1 MEIFIS
7 MLVFAV
13 SSLFIGKMI
22 LKTESKKQLEI
33 EKKLI
38 NSIISYYD
46 SHIFGDTSIIFGKL
60 MILPC
65 IVGIFFYDKMGLL
78 SIALVC
84 AILLYY
90 LVNIVVGFYKF
101 YNNKEYKMKSNTK
114 TLRYIIVIELIF
126 MLVYGIYMFSIMNN
140 PSAYFRQVDEQQ
152 VDNTKVL
159 TYELIDLPSNTSYEL
174 TFDVVNSDIGQLS
187 NNQKYKENIGKVDIY
202 YRQDV
207 GNPKVIFKIDKNDN
221 CSIEV
226 IGVDSNFQ
234 NINKTYEVQFTRVE
248 KELSDNIGIELEIPY
263 TSKDTIRKSDNSIG
277 IYGSENNK
285 ESTSIRMNIYQK

>member
-1 MEIFIS
+1 MELFIS

-13 SSLFIGKMI
+13 ASLFIGKMA
-22 LKTESKKQLEI
+22 LKTESKKKLEI
-33 EKKLI
+33 RNKLI
-38 NSIISYYD
+38 NSIMAYYD
-46 SHIFGDTSIIFGKL
+46 SQVFGDIEVTFGKL

-78 SIALVC
+78 LIALVC
-84 AILLYY
+84 AILIYY
-90 LVNIVVGFYKF
+90 LVTIVVGFYKF

-114 TLRYIIVIELIF
+114 MLRHIIIIEIIL

-140 PSAYFRQVDEQQ
+140 SSAYFRQVDEQQ

-159 TYELIDLPSNTSYEL
+159 TYELIDLPSNASYEL
-174 TFDVVNSDIGQLS
+174 SFDVVSSDIGQLS
-187 NNQKYKENIGKVDIY
+187 IKPKYQENIGKVDIY
-202 YRQDV
+202 YRQ
-207 GNPKVIFKIDKNDN
+207 GIENPKVIFKIDKNDN

-234 NINKTYEVQFTRVE
+234 KVNNLYEFQFTRVE
-248 KELSDNIGIELEIPY
+248 KELSDNICIEVEIPY
-263 TSKDTIRKSDNSIG
+263 TSKDTISKNDNSIG

-285 ESTSIRMNIYQK
+285 ESTSIRINIYQK

>member
-187 NNQKYKENIGKVDIY
+187 NNQKYKENIRKY
-202 YRQDV
+202 QM
-207 GNPKVIFKIDKNDN
+207 KKE
-221 CSIEV
+221 IEK
-226 IGVDSNFQ
+226 Q
-234 NINKTYEVQFTRVE
+234 
-248 KELSDNIGIELEIPY
+248 
-263 TSKDTIRKSDNSIG
+263 
-277 IYGSENNK
+277 
-285 ESTSIRMNIYQK
+285 

>member
-207 GNPKVIFKIDKNDN
+207 RNPKVIFKIDKNDN

-234 NINKTYEVQFTRVE
+234 NINKTYEFQFTRVE

>member
-78 SIALVC
+78 SITLVC

-90 LVNIVVGFYKF
+90 FPNHKF
-101 YNNKEYKMKSNTK
+101 
-114 TLRYIIVIELIF
+114 L
-126 MLVYGIYMFSIMNN
+126 
-140 PSAYFRQVDEQQ
+140 
-152 VDNTKVL
+152 
-159 TYELIDLPSNTSYEL
+159 
-174 TFDVVNSDIGQLS
+174 
-187 NNQKYKENIGKVDIY
+187 
-202 YRQDV
+202 
-207 GNPKVIFKIDKNDN
+207 
-221 CSIEV
+221 
-226 IGVDSNFQ
+226 
-234 NINKTYEVQFTRVE
+234 
-248 KELSDNIGIELEIPY
+248 
-263 TSKDTIRKSDNSIG
+263 
-277 IYGSENNK
+277 
-285 ESTSIRMNIYQK
+285 

>member
-1 MEIFIS
+1 MS
-7 MLVFAV
+7 
-13 SSLFIGKMI
+13 
-22 LKTESKKQLEI
+22 
-33 EKKLI
+33 
-38 NSIISYYD
+38 
-46 SHIFGDTSIIFGKL
+46 KL
-60 MILPC
+60 MVTGNLVEKADTISIKEFVDKYVCTDFNEFKSGGKRRLELGIL
-65 IVGIFFYDKMGLL
+65 V
-78 SIALVC
+78 
-84 AILLYY
+84 
-90 LVNIVVGFYKF
+90 
-101 YNNKEYKMKSNTK
+101 
-114 TLRYIIVIELIF
+114 
-126 MLVYGIYMFSIMNN
+126 
-140 PSAYFRQVDEQQ
+140 RQVITGAE
-152 VDNTKVL
+152 
-159 TYELIDLPSNTSYEL
+159 
-174 TFDVVNSDIGQLS
+174 LS

-234 NINKTYEVQFTRVE
+234 NINKTYEFQFTRVE